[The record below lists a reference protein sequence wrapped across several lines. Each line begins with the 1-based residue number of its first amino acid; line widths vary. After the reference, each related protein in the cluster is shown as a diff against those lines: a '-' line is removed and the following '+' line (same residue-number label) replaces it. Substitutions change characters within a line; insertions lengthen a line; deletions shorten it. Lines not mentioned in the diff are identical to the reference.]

1 MAQQIDKNYI
11 EVLQDITND
20 IYRSRVSVART
31 VNSETM
37 NLYLRIGQT
46 ITDRKLVEGYGKGVV
61 ERLSIDLKSEFPQM
75 GLSPRQL
82 WDMKKFYERYKDADQ
97 KLRQAVAVL
106 PWGHNLLI
114 MSKTS
119 GSEEALHYAVKAASL
134 GWSRDIML
142 NYIKADDYSLS
153 QSQPKSHNFDKTL
166 PAEIVIQA
174 DEMIKSRY
182 NLGFL
187 GAIGAVAELELER
200 KLVEKIKTFILELGS
215 GFTFIGNQYVLEY
228 NNKEYKID
236 MLFYNRQVRSLVAL
250 ELKIGEFKPEYIGK
264 MNVYLTLL
272 DRQMKLADENPSI
285 GIILCADRD
294 HVDVEIALQDVN
306 KPIGVAEYQLQLPK
320 EELKQLIAKEITEFK
335 EIDTEDK

>member
-11 EVLQDITND
+11 EVLQGITND

-75 GLSPRQL
+75 GLSSRQL

-119 GSEEALHYAVKAASL
+119 SSEEALHYAVKAASL

-153 QSQPKSHNFDKTL
+153 QSLPKSHNFDKTL
-166 PAEIVIQA
+166 PAEIVTQA

-250 ELKIGEFKPEYIGK
+250 ELKIGEFKPEYVGK

-320 EELKQLIAKEITEFK
+320 EELKQLIAKEIIEFK